1 MDEPESVIQS
11 EVRRRKTSYIN
22 MHMWNIKKSDMDESF
37 CRNREA
43 DIEKRLMGLGLERV
57 G

>member
-22 MHMWNIKKSDMDESF
+22 MHMWNLKKSDMDESF

-43 DIEKRLMGLGLERV
+43 DIEKRLMGLGVERV